1 MSEPEAELL
10 EAIVN
15 NGGAIYASEVYPEIR
30 EPLRLLLDRCYVRRA
45 GAPVLA
51 RYEVTE
57 AGRVALSEFA
67 EERRRRADQQAREDR
82 QRHEAKIEAA
92 RNRRNVLV
100 SGIVSAVVSA
110 IVSAVVTWLLRHLPG

>member
-15 NGGAIYASEVYPEIR
+15 NGGAIYAREVTSEIR
-30 EPLRLLLDRCYVRRA
+30 EPLRLLLDRDYIRRT
-45 GAPVLA
+45 GALDHA

-100 SGIVSAVVSA
+100 SGIVSAL
-110 IVSAVVTWLLRHLPG
+110 VSAVVTLLMRHFLG